1 MQVVI
6 LAGGLGTRLSEETV
20 NIPKPM
26 VAIGED
32 PILLHLM
39 RYYASYGHTN
49 FVIALGYKGY
59 VIKEFFSNYRLH
71 KSDLRV
77 RLTHDSVEM
86 LKGPEEDWD
95 VRLVDTGQDTATGG
109 RLLKLRDHLDDEFMF
124 TYGDGL
130 SNVDLD
136 ALLSHHKR
144 IGKIGTVTAVRPPAR
159 FGSIVIDGE
168 AVERF
173 SEKNP
178 QDAGWINGG
187 FFCFSKSIC
196 DYIPSSST
204 SLESTPL
211 EKLVSER
218 ELSAYTHEGFW
229 QPMDTLR
236 DRHTLETLWQ
246 EGNAPWKR

>member
-26 VAIGED
+26 VSVGED

-39 RYYASYGHTN
+39 RYYASYGHTD

-59 VIKEFFSNYRLH
+59 IIKEFFANYLLH
-71 KSDLRV
+71 KSNLNIH
-77 RLTHDSVEM
+77 LANNSIEM
-86 LKGPEEDWD
+86 LDGPHEKWN
-95 VRLVDTGQDTATGG
+95 VQLVDTGQDTATGG
-109 RLLKLRDHLDDEFMF
+109 RLLRLREYLDDQFMF

-136 ALLSHHKR
+136 SLLAHHKKN
-144 IGKIGTVTAVRPPAR
+144 GKIGTVTAVRPPAR
-159 FGSIVIDGE
+159 FGSLVIDGE
-168 AVERF
+168 SVMRF

-196 DYIPSSST
+196 DYIPGPLT

-211 EKLVSER
+211 EKLVEEK
-218 ELSAYTHEGFW
+218 ELSAFTHEGFW

-236 DRHTLETLWQ
+236 DKKTLESLWQ
-246 EGNAPWKR
+246 DGNAPWKR

>member
-20 NIPKPM
+20 SIPKPM

-39 RYYASYGHTN
+39 RYYASYGHTD

-71 KSDLRV
+71 KSDLKV
-77 RLTHDSVEM
+77 NLGNNSIEM
-86 LKGPEEDWD
+86 LSGPDEKWN
-95 VRLVDTGQDTATGG
+95 VQLVDTGQDTATGG
-109 RLLKLRDHLDDEFMF
+109 RLLKLKERLDDQFMF

-136 ALLSHHKR
+136 SLLAHHKKN
-144 IGKIGTVTAVRPPAR
+144 GTIGTVTAVRPPAR
-159 FGSIVIDGE
+159 FGSLVIKGE
-168 AVERF
+168 TVERF

-178 QDAGWINGG
+178 QDVGWINGG
-187 FFCFSKSIC
+187 FFCFAKSIC
-196 DYIPSSST
+196 DYIAEPST
-204 SLESTPL
+204 SLESAPL
-211 EKLVSER
+211 EKLVEEK
-218 ELSAYTHEGFW
+218 ELSAFTHEGFW

-236 DRHTLETLWQ
+236 DKKTLETLWLD
-246 EGNAPWKR
+246 GNAPWKR

>member
-26 VAIGED
+26 VSIGGD

-39 RYYASYGHTN
+39 KYYASYGHTD

-59 VIKEFFSNYRLH
+59 IIKEFFANYLLH
-71 KSDLRV
+71 KSDLDIH
-77 RLTHDSVEM
+77 LGENSIEM
-86 LKGPEEDWD
+86 LNRPQEKWR
-95 VRLVDTGQDTATGG
+95 VQLIDTGQETATGG
-109 RLLKLRDHLDDEFMF
+109 RLLKLRDVLADEFML

-130 SNVDLD
+130 SNVDLESLV
-136 ALLSHHKR
+136 AHHKKH
-144 IGKIGTVTAVRPPAR
+144 GKIGTVTAVRPPAR
-159 FGSIVIDGE
+159 FGSLVIEG
-168 AVERF
+168 ATVKRF

-187 FFCFSKSIC
+187 FFCFSKAIC
-196 DYIPSSST
+196 DYVPGPMT

-211 EKLVSER
+211 EKLVEDE
-218 ELSAYTHEGFW
+218 ELSAFTHEGFW

-236 DRHTLETLWQ
+236 DKKTLETLWQ
-246 EGNAPWKR
+246 SGSAPWKR

>member
-20 NIPKPM
+20 SIPKPM

-39 RYYASYGHTN
+39 RYYASYGHTK

-77 RLTHDSVEM
+77 NLSHNSVEM
-86 LKGPEEDWD
+86 INGPDEKWD
-95 VRLVDTGQDTATGG
+95 VQLIDTGQDTATGG
-109 RLLKLRDHLDDEFMF
+109 RLLKLKEHLEDEFML

-136 ALLSHHKR
+136 ALLTHHKR
-144 IGKIGTVTAVRPPAR
+144 VGKIGTVTAVRPPAR
-159 FGSIVIDGE
+159 FGSLVIDGE
-168 AVERF
+168 TVERF

-178 QDAGWINGG
+178 QDVGWINGG
-187 FFCFSKSIC
+187 FFCFSKTIC
-196 DYIPSSST
+196 DFISGPST
-204 SLESTPL
+204 SLESTPMEEL
-211 EKLVSER
+211 VKEK

-236 DRHTLETLWQ
+236 DKKTLETLWLD
-246 EGNAPWKR
+246 GNAPWKR